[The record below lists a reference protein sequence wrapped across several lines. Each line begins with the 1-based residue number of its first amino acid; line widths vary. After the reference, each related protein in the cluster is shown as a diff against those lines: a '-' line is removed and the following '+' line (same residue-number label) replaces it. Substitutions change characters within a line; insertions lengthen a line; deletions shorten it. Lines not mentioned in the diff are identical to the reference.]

1 VDSGTESQT
10 QPEDEELLQ
19 RPVLS
24 GARTSS
30 PEARSWEERCSEMK
44 VGSRFAIF
52 GKKDEKEILCGN
64 CTFPTKEKA
73 EEKLPL
79 YEKIFGVRGYAL
91 EIRSF

>member
-1 VDSGTESQT
+1 
-10 QPEDEELLQ
+10 
-19 RPVLS
+19 
-24 GARTSS
+24 
-30 PEARSWEERCSEMK
+30 MK